1 MLADPRSEA
10 LATNFAGEWLHLQNL
25 KGFSPDLFL
34 YPNFD
39 SGLAQSMRRE
49 TELLFDNIV
58 HEDRSVVELL
68 TAQYTFV
75 DERLAKH
82 YGIPDVLGNR
92 FRKVAVTDPNR
103 YGLLGHASILTLT
116 STAIRTSPV
125 QRGKYVMEVLLGTP
139 PPPPLPN
146 VPALPENSELRTG
159 HVAKPLSVRE
169 RMEAHRS
176 DAVCAGCH
184 KMMDP
189 IGFALENF
197 DPLGVWRTRD
207 SGFPIDATGQM
218 FDGAKLNGP
227 ASLREAL
234 LNHSDS
240 YLGTFTENLMAYGV
254 GRVPEYWDMPVVRG
268 IEREAARNGNRFS
281 AFVMGIVKSPAFQLR
296 RAEDSDSKGG
306 GAATSVMNLH

>member
-1 MLADPRSEA
+1 
-10 LATNFAGEWLHLQNL
+10 
-25 KGFSPDLFL
+25 
-34 YPNFD
+34 
-39 SGLAQSMRRE
+39 MRRE

-82 YGIPDVLGNR
+82 YGIPNVLGNR

-169 RMEAHRS
+169 RMEAHRA
-176 DAVCAGCH
+176 DPVCAACH

-207 SGFPIDATGQM
+207 SGFPIDSTGQM
-218 FDGAKLNGP
+218 FDGAKLDGP
-227 ASLREAL
+227 ASLRQAL

-240 YLGTFTENLMAYGV
+240 FLGTFTENLMAYGV
-254 GRVPEYWDMPVVRG
+254 GRVPEYWDMPVIRS

-296 RAEDSDSKGG
+296 RAEESGSKGG
-306 GAATSVMNLH
+306 GPSTSVMNLH